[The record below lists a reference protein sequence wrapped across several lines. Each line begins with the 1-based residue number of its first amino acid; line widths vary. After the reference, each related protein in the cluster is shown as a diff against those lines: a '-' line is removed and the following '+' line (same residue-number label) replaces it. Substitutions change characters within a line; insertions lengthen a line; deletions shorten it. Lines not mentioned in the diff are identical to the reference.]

1 VLRTNLATRPF
12 YNERAAH
19 MVIGAAAVLV
29 CAITL
34 FNAVRIVTLS
44 RHNTELSSRTAVEH
58 AEAER
63 LTAEAAR
70 VRKTINND
78 ELAQVAGAAQEANW
92 LIDQRTF
99 SWTEFFNQIE
109 STLPPDVML
118 SSVRP
123 LIKDGATQV
132 TMLVLAKR
140 FEDVEEF
147 NDRLEATGSF
157 DQVNVSSSDRTESG
171 LFRAQIQSVYTGA
184 GSDPAETQAGDAP
197 AASSHGGIATP
208 PAGAAGS
215 APLKPA
221 PPAAA
226 DARAGGRQ

>member
-19 MVIGAAAVLV
+19 VVIGAAAVLV
-29 CAITL
+29 CGITL
-34 FNAVRIVTLS
+34 VNAVRIVTLS

-58 AEAER
+58 AEADR
-63 LTAEAAR
+63 LTAEAAA
-70 VRKTINND
+70 VRKTINSD

-123 LIKDGATQV
+123 SIKAGATGV
-132 TMLVLAKR
+132 TMMVLAKR
-140 FEDVEEF
+140 FED
-147 NDRLEATGSF
+147 F
-157 DQVNVSSSDRTESG
+157 DQVNVASSDRTESG
-171 LFRAQIQSVYTGA
+171 LFRAQIETIYTGPGA
-184 GSDPAETQAGDAP
+184 DSAEEP
-197 AASSHGGIATP
+197 AAAP
-208 PAGAAGS
+208 PAGTAASQAGAATPATGAAG
-215 APLKPA
+215 APTLKPA

-226 DARAGGRQ
+226 GRAGGRQ